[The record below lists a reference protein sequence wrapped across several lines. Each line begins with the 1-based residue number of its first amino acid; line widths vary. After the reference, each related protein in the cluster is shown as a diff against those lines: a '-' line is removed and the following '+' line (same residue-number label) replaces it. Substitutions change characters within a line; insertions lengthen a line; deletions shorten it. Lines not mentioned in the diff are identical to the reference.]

1 MQLFYQMCG
10 LLLFFIEGSMALL
23 ILTII
28 GIAFTMTG
36 AFNHRS
42 IYLGQEHAANGVEK
56 YELNASQKRQYF
68 WLKVTGFIMVT
79 GLPALCL
86 KMLYMVPY
94 DRISIDFRMWIVG
107 LGLNLPGIIYCIQ
120 AVSLRQSRVGKW
132 QWPRYL

>member
-56 YELNASQKRQYF
+56 YKLNSSQKRQYF
-68 WLKVTGFIMVT
+68 WLNVSGIIMVT
-79 GLPALCL
+79 GLPAQSITLL
-86 KMLYMVPY
+86 KMVTQE
-94 DRISIDFRMWIVG
+94 RMSFDLSLWIVG
-107 LGLNLPGIIYCIQ
+107 LCLNLPGVIYSIQ
-120 AVSLRQSRVGKW
+120 AVFLRHSTVDKW